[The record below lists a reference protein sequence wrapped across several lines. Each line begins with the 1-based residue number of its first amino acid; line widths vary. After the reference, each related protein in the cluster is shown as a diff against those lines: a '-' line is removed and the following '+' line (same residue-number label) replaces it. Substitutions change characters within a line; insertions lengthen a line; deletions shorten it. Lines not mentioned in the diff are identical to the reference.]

1 MAKKAQGTAVYVST
15 AKASGKKITGIT
27 LANPAV
33 VTCATHGYSDGDV
46 VWIEN
51 VQGMQQVNNRAF
63 VVDGVTDSPSTGVNA
78 FKLKGID
85 SRNYTAFT
93 SSSPE
98 TGTVSKMTMGA
109 VGEVSG
115 VPEMGGTEPNEI
127 DVSHLQSIAAEKL
140 AGLPKQ
146 SNVSFNVWF
155 DIVTANHKTLLLANE
170 DLADR
175 VFKFSQLTWVMTIVA
190 QVGGFSI
197 TAGDVNSAISGTVS
211 LLPRGA
217 GAWTEA

>member
-15 AKASGKKITGIT
+15 AKATGKVITNIT
-27 LANPAV
+27 KANPAV
-33 VTCATHGYSDGDV
+33 VTCPSHGFSDGDV
-46 VWIEN
+46 VWLED

-63 VVDGVTDSPSTGVNA
+63 IVASSSASPSTFA
-78 FKLKGID
+78 LKGVD
-85 SRNYTAFT
+85 STNYTAFT
-93 SSSPE
+93 SSSPQ
-98 TGTVSKMTMGA
+98 TGTASKMTMGS

-115 VPEMGGTEPNEI
+115 IPEMGGTEPNEI

-140 AGLPKQ
+140 AGLPRQ

-155 DIVTANHKTLLLANE
+155 DVGTANHKTLLLANE

-175 VFKFSQLTWVMTIVA
+175 VFRFSQTTWDMTIVA
-190 QVGGFSI
+190 QVGGFRI
-197 TAGDVNSAISGTVS
+197 TAGDVNSAISGSVT

-217 GAWTEA
+217 GAWAEV